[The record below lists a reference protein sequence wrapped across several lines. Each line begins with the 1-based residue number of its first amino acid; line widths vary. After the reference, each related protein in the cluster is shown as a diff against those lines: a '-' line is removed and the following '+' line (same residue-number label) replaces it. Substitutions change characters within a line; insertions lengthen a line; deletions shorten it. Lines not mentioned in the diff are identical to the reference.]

1 MSIGMLVICR
11 LGTPADSEQRH
22 HCRYYIDNAL
32 DGIGEKRHAARKMI
46 GMALRPLRAL
56 ISGAA
61 AATLQTKVRERIA
74 MTTRRNFLKAGIAA
88 VATGVVFCKCGLL
101 QGAHAQEPTR
111 QKLSVMVRGKRVKT
125 IDVHSHCHFRE
136 AGALLGA
143 DAAAVQLPP
152 VNGAAEAFI
161 EIDKR
166 LAAMDAQ
173 AVDVEVLSI
182 NPFWYGRER
191 DLAAQ
196 IVKIQN
202 EKLAELCA
210 SKPERFAAFASLT
223 LQAPDLA
230 VQELE
235 TAVRKQGLKGAAIG
249 GVVNGLEFSDPK
261 FHPVW
266 AKAEELG
273 VPLFIHPQG
282 VPELN
287 KRLSGNGWLGNTIGN
302 PLETT
307 IALSHLIFEGTLDRF
322 PGLKVI
328 AAHGGGFLPSYA
340 DRSDHAC
347 MVGPKGC
354 NPDVKLRKTPTEY
367 LKQIYFDSLIFSP
380 EAIRHLAAQVGA
392 GQIVLGSDY
401 PYPWQ
406 LHPVDHILVSTSLSD
421 DEKADILGRT
431 AAKLFN
437 FSD

>member
-1 MSIGMLVICR
+1 
-11 LGTPADSEQRH
+11 
-22 HCRYYIDNAL
+22 
-32 DGIGEKRHAARKMI
+32 
-46 GMALRPLRAL
+46 
-56 ISGAA
+56 
-61 AATLQTKVRERIA
+61 
-74 MTTRRNFLKAGIAA
+74 MTTRRNFLK
-88 VATGVVFCKCGLL
+88 TGVVFCGCCLL
-101 QGAHAQEPTR
+101 DQAQAQQAGPA
-111 QKLSVMVRGKRVKT
+111 KLPVAVAGKKVKT

-143 DAAAVQLPP
+143 DAASIQLPP

-166 LAAMDAQ
+166 LAAMDSQ
-173 AVDVEVLSI
+173 AVDMEVLSI

-191 DLAAQ
+191 DLAGQ
-196 IVKIQN
+196 IVKVQN

-210 SKPERFAAFASLT
+210 SKPDRFAAFASLT

-230 VQELE
+230 VTELE
-235 TAVRKQGLKGAAIG
+235 TAVKKQGLKGAAIG
-249 GVVNGLEFSDPK
+249 GMVNGVEFSDPK

-282 VPELN
+282 VAELG

-328 AAHGGGFLPSYA
+328 AAHGGGYLPSYA

-354 NPDVKLRKTPTEY
+354 NPDIKLKKKPTEY
-367 LKQIYFDSLIFSP
+367 LRQLYFDSLIFTP

-392 GQIVLGSDY
+392 SQIVLGSDY
-401 PYPWQ
+401 PYPWEMK
-406 LHPVDHILVSTSLSD
+406 PVDHIFASTSLSD
-421 DEKADILGRT
+421 DEKIAILGTT
-431 AAKLFN
+431 AAKLLN
-437 FSD
+437 IPA

>member
-1 MSIGMLVICR
+1 
-11 LGTPADSEQRH
+11 
-22 HCRYYIDNAL
+22 
-32 DGIGEKRHAARKMI
+32 
-46 GMALRPLRAL
+46 
-56 ISGAA
+56 
-61 AATLQTKVRERIA
+61 
-74 MTTRRNFLKAGIAA
+74 MTTRRNFLK
-88 VATGVVFCKCGLL
+88 TGVVFCSCCLL
-101 QGAHAQEPTR
+101 DQAHAQQAGPA
-111 QKLSVMVRGKRVKT
+111 KLPVAVAGRKVKT
-125 IDVHSHCHFRE
+125 IDIHAHCHFRE

-166 LAAMDAQ
+166 LAAMDSQ
-173 AVDVEVLSI
+173 AVDMEVLSI

-191 DLAAQ
+191 DLAGQ
-196 IVKIQN
+196 IVKVQN

-210 SKPERFAAFASLT
+210 SKPDRFAAFASLT

-230 VQELE
+230 VTELE
-235 TAVRKQGLKGAAIG
+235 TAVKKQGLKGAAIG
-249 GVVNGLEFSDPK
+249 GMVNGIEFSDPR

-282 VPELN
+282 VAELS

-307 IALSHLIFEGTLDRF
+307 IALSHLIFEGTLDKF

-354 NPDVKLRKTPTEY
+354 NPDIKLKKKPTEY
-367 LKQIYFDSLIFSP
+367 LKQLYFDSLIFSP

-392 GQIVLGSDY
+392 SQIVLGSDY
-401 PYPWQ
+401 PYPWA
-406 LHPVDHILVSTSLSD
+406 LKPVDHIFASTSLSD
-421 DEKADILGRT
+421 DEKIAILGTT
-431 AAKLFN
+431 ASKLLN
-437 FSD
+437 IPT

>member
-1 MSIGMLVICR
+1 VVYRTLSSDLAWQQT
-11 LGTPADSEQRH
+11 TP
-22 HCRYYIDNAL
+22 
-32 DGIGEKRHAARKMI
+32 EKRTMEEI
-46 GMALRPLRAL
+46 VM
-56 ISGAA
+56 
-61 AATLQTKVRERIA
+61 T
-74 MTTRRNFLKAGIAA
+74 TTRRHFLKAGSAA
-88 VATGVVFCKCGLL
+88 VTTGIVFCSCGLL
-101 QGAHAQEPTR
+101 QSAHAQQPTR
-111 QKLSVMVRGKRVKT
+111 QTLPVTVGGKRIKT
-125 IDVHSHCHFRE
+125 VDVHAHCHFRE

-143 DAAAVQLPP
+143 DAAALQLPP

-161 EIDKR
+161 EVDKR
-166 LAAMDAQ
+166 LAAMDGQ
-173 AVDVEVLSI
+173 AIDLEVLSI
-182 NPFWYGRER
+182 NPFWYNRER

-210 SKPERFAAFASLT
+210 SKPDRFAAFASLT

-235 TAVRKQGLKGAAIG
+235 TAVKKQGLKGAAIG
-249 GVVNGLEFSDPK
+249 GVVNGVEFSDPK

-266 AKAEELG
+266 AKAEQLG

-282 VPELN
+282 VPELG
-287 KRLSGNGWLGNTIGN
+287 KRFAGNGWLGNTIGN

-307 IALSHLIFEGTLDRF
+307 IALSHLIFEGTFDRF

-354 NPDVKLRKTPTEY
+354 NPDVKLAKQPTEY

-380 EAIRHLAAQVGA
+380 EAIRHLVAQVGA
-392 GQIVLGSDY
+392 SQIMLGSDY

-406 LHPVDHILVSTSLSD
+406 LQPVSHIVASASLSD
-421 DEKADILGRT
+421 DDKADILGRT
-431 AAKLFN
+431 AAKLFG
-437 FSD
+437 FQA